1 MECTSSEP
9 TANICCTSQ
18 FLKSTLRARECELEW
33 KALPRSHVGLFAFD
47 PVIHSDDARNSV
59 TTTTKSFLSTPTT
72 FLTHFRPTDIG
83 SRAVFD
89 DRLCNDHLRVFFF
102 FHISSQPPR
111 RSIGTGRR
119 NISPRSHFFIEQ
131 LFFTSATVNRKQLFA
146 SLLDSLAQIQV
157 QGAFGSL
164 RHKRELTQVS
174 RFWARRLELVS
185 WTSPDSFSTLD
196 AALLAFTFFFV
207 STARTRFFNNF

>member
-47 PVIHSDDARNSV
+47 PVLHNDDARNSV

-119 NISPRSHFFIEQ
+119 NISAAITLFHWTTFLHFGDGKSQTAFRIAPWLSRADSSPRSFR
-131 LFFTSATVNRKQLFA
+131 FTS
-146 SLLDSLAQIQV
+146 
-157 QGAFGSL
+157 
-164 RHKRELTQVS
+164 
-174 RFWARRLELVS
+174 
-185 WTSPDSFSTLD
+185 P
-196 AALLAFTFFFV
+196 
-207 STARTRFFNNF
+207 